1 MVRSEEE
8 YIANKLMKK
17 LNDLQR
23 EKEMLVRKVKKEEE
37 NLSNNLRKRLQKL
50 QQEKIDVEN

>member
-1 MVRSEEE
+1 MVRTEEE
-8 YIANKLMKK
+8 YIANKLMKR

-23 EKEMLVRKVKKEEE
+23 EKEMLVKKVKKEEE

-50 QQEKIDVEN
+50 